1 MQIYY
6 GKMRIHSAVIFLLCL
21 IIFSCTA
28 SETVRNSDI
37 TFEELKKKVNEN
49 SMKLKSLDADGEIS
63 IDSPD
68 LSNSGSITVSINKPD
83 SVFTKLEGPFGID
96 VADLLITRDN
106 FIYYKPMD
114 NTVIKG
120 PSNSHYLGII
130 MKIKV
135 DFDDIINAFSGKYI
149 FSDDNYTGAE
159 ISIAGKNYLVTMK
172 KDTEIK
178 KFWIDPENYYVIKLG
193 SYELNGDTK
202 IEIMYENFYERDG
215 IHFPKNITITRPKEK
230 QNIWLT
236 YSKEEFNKN
245 KLTFR
250 LRIPKSAKQVIWN
263 GN

>member
-1 MQIYY
+1 MKIY
-6 GKMRIHSAVIFLLCL
+6 KLLILLLCL
-21 IIFSCTA
+21 IFYSCTA
-28 SETVRNSDI
+28 SETVKESDL
-37 TFEELKKKVNEN
+37 TFDELRKKVNDN
-49 SMKLKSLDADGEIS
+49 SMKLNSLDAYGEIS
-63 IDSPD
+63 IDSPE
-68 LSNSGSITVSINKPD
+68 LSNSGSITVSIKKPD

-96 VADLLITRDN
+96 VADLLITRNN

-149 FSDDNYTGAE
+149 FSDDRYEDVKIQVTGN
-159 ISIAGKNYLVTMK
+159 NYLLTMK
-172 KDTEIK
+172 KDSELK
-178 KFWIDPENYYVIKLG
+178 KFWINTEDYYVTKLG
-193 SYELNGDTK
+193 TYDLNGETK
-202 IEIMYENFYERDG
+202 IEITYENFYERDG

-236 YSKEEFNKN
+236 YSNEEFNKK

-250 LRIPKSAKQVIWN
+250 LRIPKSAKQVIWD